1 MVSNVDT
8 RSTSSARDGARTLCV
23 VMPPLP
29 DRAGVCMSPPLSM
42 RRLIHLC
49 PVRELKP
56 TLSWG
61 RIWSFCPLLC
71 GGRCDS
77 QKTDGSCVLC
87 EDHYTARGG
96 PPKPPG
102 PYQPSPP
109 SAGPYIRLV
118 PPLLVVSIVITS
130 APASGLRKARGE
142 FMLGRTFSTLFSA
155 PPVSGAPEL
164 LRAIAS
170 WLTWHLVLHLTNC

>member
-1 MVSNVDT
+1 MGPVVSNVDT

-87 EDHYTARGG
+87 ED
-96 PPKPPG
+96 PPKTTRSIPTFTSLSRSVHP
-102 PYQPSPP
+102 PSPP
-109 SAGPYIRLV
+109 PTCCQHCHYLSPCFGPAQGPRRV
-118 PPLLVVSIVITS
+118 H
-130 APASGLRKARGE
+130 AR
-142 FMLGRTFSTLFSA
+142 SD
-155 PPVSGAPEL
+155 
-164 LRAIAS
+164 IQY
-170 WLTWHLVLHLTNC
+170 LVLSPACIGGTRAAQGNC